1 MKIPVKESQ
10 VIYKEK
16 KSKFLAFLIS
26 IESQSDFRNELNKL
40 GKKHRDA
47 SHICYGWRLMED
59 KISEGISDAGE
70 PSGTAGIPILMELQ
84 KREIVNASLF
94 VVRYFGGTKL
104 GTGGLARAYAKC
116 ASMCLESAVLKE
128 FVVKTILHLNGPAE
142 LEGKVRNLV
151 YRFSGEIEESTH
163 SDQMVI
169 SIPEATKSE
178 LISTIES
185 SFSGKVK
192 IEAAA

>member
-16 KSKFLAFLIS
+16 KSKFLSFLIP
-26 IESQSDFRNELNKL
+26 IESQSVFRNELNKL

-47 SHICYGWRLMED
+47 SHICYGWRLMDD
-59 KISEGISDAGE
+59 KISEGSSDAGE

-84 KREIVNASLF
+84 KREIVNVGLF
-94 VVRYFGGTKL
+94 VVRYFGGNKL
-104 GTGGLARAYAKC
+104 GTGGLARAYSEC
-116 ASMCLESAVLKE
+116 ASLCMESAVLKE
-128 FVVKTILHLNGPAE
+128 YVLKSTLHLNVPAE
-142 LEGKVRNLV
+142 LEGKVRNLI
-151 YRFSGEIEESTH
+151 YRFGGEIENSKFP
-163 SDQMVI
+163 SQMVVPI
-169 SIPEATKSE
+169 QNDKKSE

-192 IEAAA
+192 IEE